1 MNVLFKKVGLA
12 IAFSPT
18 SQALL
23 VEAARWVGQLKAQLV
38 LVHVGTKN
46 AEVEAKMDSLLQA
59 VNIDSAHLTIL
70 WRTGDPVEEI
80 LKVCQGEKID
90 LLLAG
95 ALKKENLLQ
104 NYIGTIARKI
114 MRKADCSILM
124 IQNPLEQ
131 NKAINSIVV
140 NAEDSPYVEEAIQ
153 AACYI
158 GQLENA
164 QWVHIARELKLLG
177 LTLSANE
184 QRTEDEYHES
194 MQGMVREEMEQVE
207 KILAHIPHS
216 KLKINIK
223 VLSGK
228 SGFELARFAE
238 RKKAELLVVGASARR
253 FSLFDRMF
261 PHDLEYIFAN
271 LPCNLLVVNP
281 RKQTNHHG

>member
-1 MNVLFKKVGLA
+1 MNILFKKIGLA

-18 SQALL
+18 SLALL
-23 VEAARWVGQLKAQLV
+23 VEAARWASQLKAQLV
-38 LVHVGTKN
+38 LMHVGNHDK
-46 AEVEAKMDSLLQA
+46 EIEGRMDALIQSANVTTLQP
-59 VNIDSAHLTIL
+59 TIL
-70 WRTGDPVEEI
+70 WRSGDPVEEI
-80 LKVCQGEKID
+80 LKVCQSEKID

-104 NYIGTIARKI
+104 NYIGTVARKI

-124 IQNPLEQ
+124 IQNPSQQ
-131 NKAINSIVV
+131 NKFIRNIVV
-140 NAEDSPYVEEAIQ
+140 NAEDSPYIKEAIE
-153 AACYI
+153 AACTI

-164 QWVHIARELKLLG
+164 QWLHIARELKLLG

-184 QRTEDEYHES
+184 QCSEQEYHES

-207 KILAHIPHS
+207 KILHDIPHS
-216 KLKINIK
+216 KLKINVK

-238 RKKAELLVVGASARR
+238 RKKAELLVVGAPVRR

-261 PHDLEYIFAN
+261 PHDLEYVFAN
-271 LPCNLLVVNP
+271 LPCDLLVVNP
-281 RKQTNHHG
+281 RKQTNHG